1 MKEIHD
7 SKCSLCD
14 SDATFTFWNA
24 NRIKLFACPK
34 CPDYFISVLAER
46 SIQKVFNRKQGLAK
60 MVAEMKGNPL
70 LLEITLDGGDLHT
83 SEVPRTKY
91 LQ

>member
-7 SKCSLCD
+7 SKCPLCD
-14 SDATFTFWNA
+14 SNATFTLWDA
-24 NRIKLFACPK
+24 ERIKLFTCPA

-46 SIQKVFNRKQGLAK
+46 SIPKVFNRKQGLAK

-70 LLEITLDGGDLHT
+70 LLEITLVQGDLQVHK
-83 SEVPRTKY
+83 VPRTKH
-91 LQ
+91 LR